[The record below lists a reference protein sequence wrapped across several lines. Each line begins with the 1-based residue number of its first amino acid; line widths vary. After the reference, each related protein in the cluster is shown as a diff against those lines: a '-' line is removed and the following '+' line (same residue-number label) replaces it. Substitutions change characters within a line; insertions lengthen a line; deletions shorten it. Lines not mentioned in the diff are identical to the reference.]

1 MDTKNNI
8 EIRKSIDRAIEKGN
22 MREIQGIM
30 SNIPDCEPKMPVNDF
45 IKSVKEKC
53 VIKEDNNMKSKFS
66 MKALIAV
73 AAVAVIG
80 CVSVG
85 AATVFKTFTF
95 NENGRFVSVTA
106 NNDISEEEAARLANK
121 EVENIENVIP
131 NEGNTPEYDEFNSIK
146 EAEKTYDMTVILPD
160 KKPELDLSEVK
171 GLETYFSENSSTA
184 TIWTTYGNPDEKAY
198 GLTVTKKNFADE
210 DITDILSTDAEVTGD
225 KFVSNKG
232 YEFDIL
238 NEIDEATGKSVK
250 IFVTYIGNYEY
261 AINFVNFDDDEI
273 ENVVNSID
281 LGEYKN

>member
-8 EIRKSIDRAIEKGN
+8 EIRKSIDKAIEKGN
-22 MREIQGIM
+22 MREIEGIM
-30 SNIPDCEPKMPVNDF
+30 SNIPDCEPKMSVNDF

-66 MKALIAV
+66 TKALIAV

-95 NENGRFVSVTA
+95 NENGKFVSVTA
-106 NNDISEEEAARLANK
+106 NNDISEKEAARLANEAANGNVVPNNENTVK
-121 EVENIENVIP
+121 PISFETVE
-131 NEGNTPEYDEFNSIK
+131 D
-146 EAEKTYDMTVILPD
+146 AEKTYDMTVILPN
-160 KKPELDLSEVK
+160 KKPDLDLSMVQGQK
-171 GLETYFSENSSTA
+171 AYFAENSSQT
-184 TIWTTYGNPDEKAY
+184 TIWAVYGDADKKAY
-198 GLTVTKKNFADE
+198 GLTVTKKNYDDE

-225 KFVSNKG
+225 KFVSDNG
-232 YEFDIL
+232 YSFDVLIDS
-238 NEIDEATGKSVK
+238 DEATGRSAK
-250 IFVTYIGNYEY
+250 IFLTYVGNYEY

-273 ENVVNSID
+273 EDVVNSID